1 MYLALDVWF
10 TLLFKPRPDVLLV
23 FFLCFCI
30 QDSFTFFGFLHC
42 SVFGSSHFDHLYF
55 VYLSWFLFLQL
66 LRCFS
71 SLSSFSFEVS
81 FFGDLRFLSSL
92 LSFRF
97 RFRPFINL
105 PSLPSNIL
113 FYYFSLSLALILM
126 FALDYARGESNPFQ
140 LFGRQSYWPLYYSRF
155 ALWPLPGSHIY
166 QILFY

>member
-113 FYYFSLSLALILM
+113 FYYFSLSLAASAFLLGNWPWGHWLFTFRSPLLGKSLLIS
-126 FALDYARGESNPFQ
+126 FPSAT
-140 LFGRQSYWPLYYSRF
+140 
-155 ALWPLPGSHIY
+155 
-166 QILFY
+166 